1 MGFLIFVFVVCVVI
15 LVFAGILRLYLFVS
29 DKNAESRRQENQ
41 PIMDR
46 YQEEYKEM
54 VQKHNEARA
63 KIIGTPIKRASIDAS
78 TFAVR
83 RSDGLIFIYAEKP
96 VKQPFF
102 KDDGTPVKATDGSFT
117 ILFTCGVNCVLFW
130 AEKGSLQYTTQ
141 TSGNGSQVATN
152 ALKGA
157 VLAGTAGAIVGG
169 LGTMGAQSQTVT
181 HDTRKIVVKLTNG
194 NEVECPYAYRQAF
207 ITCMPEKEYE
217 FLKMSNRL
225 N

>member
-1 MGFLIFVFVVCVVI
+1 MGFIIFCFSI
-15 LVFAGILRLYLFVS
+15 SLLAGLAMLYNKKREKKA
-29 DKNAESRRQENQ
+29 DENKKNNQ
-41 PIMDR
+41 PLMDQ

-54 VQKHNEARA
+54 VQKHNEAKA
-63 KIIGTPIKRASIDAS
+63 KIIGTPIKSASIDAS

-83 RSDGLIFIYAEKP
+83 RSDGLIFVYAEKP

-141 TSGNGSQVATN
+141 TSGNGSQVASN

-157 VLAGTAGAIVGG
+157 VIAGTAGAIVGG